1 MKAEAENRVWKLAP
15 GIVIRKNI
23 GTVVSKKTTALSLT
37 VQHDLSLYTEV
48 TSSCWLYVFFTCV
61 TVQLVPQSV
70 SCPTMSHHHPR
81 HPGFNT
87 IHQAGILAT
96 LFRSNHQRPSN
107 DKLDTRTILP
117 KDYGDAVFLSKQW
130 NHLPLPLPPLSAI
143 LSLCES

>member
-1 MKAEAENRVWKLAP
+1 MSHARQ
-15 GIVIRKNI
+15 
-23 GTVVSKKTTALSLT
+23 TVVTKKKTVLSLT

-48 TSSCWLYVFFTCV
+48 TSSWWLYVFFEGV
-61 TVQLVPQSV
+61 TGPAGVSQSV

-87 IHQAGILAT
+87 THQAGILTT

-107 DKLDTRTILP
+107 DKLDTRMVLP
-117 KDYGDAVFLSKQW
+117 KNYGDAVFLSKQR
-130 NHLPLPLPPLSAI
+130 NHLPLPPLSGI